1 MIHEA
6 QKTGSSVVSTS
17 SLHHTT
23 LVLVTPERP
32 VSDKSMR
39 HSLGSFVTIGLIFR
53 ISDGFII
60 TISDC
65 DPKYR

>member
-23 LVLVTPERP
+23 LVTRERP
-32 VSDKSMR
+32 VSDMSMR
-39 HSLGSFVTIGLIFR
+39 HSLESFVTIGLIFR

-65 DPKYR
+65 DPEYR